1 MGEYDDIIN
10 MKRPAS
16 KRLKMDIIQRA
27 NIFNPFA
34 ALEGYAAAINE
45 SGRVVNKK
53 EELTEDQMADLNN
66 KLNYISD
73 KKNVEATVIYFLK
86 DKYKEGGEYKTIKGV
101 ITKFNLNDAFII
113 IEGEKIKFDDLVE
126 IILEK

>member
-10 MKRPAS
+10 LSRPKS

-34 ALEGYAAAINE
+34 ALEGYASAINE
-45 SGRVVNKK
+45 SGRQVTQK
-53 EELTEDQMADLNN
+53 EELTEDKIADLNN
-66 KLNYISD
+66 KLNFISN

-101 ITKFNLNDAFII
+101 ITKLNLNETFLI
-113 IEGEKIKFDDLVE
+113 IEREKIKFEDLVQ
-126 IILEK
+126 IILE

>member
-1 MGEYDDIIN
+1 MGEYDDII
-10 MKRPAS
+10 KLSRPKS

-34 ALEGYAAAINE
+34 ALEGYASAINE
-45 SGRVVNKK
+45 SGRQVSYK
-53 EELTEDQMADLNN
+53 EELTEDKIADLNN
-66 KLNYISD
+66 KLNFISN

-101 ITKFNLNDAFII
+101 ITKFNLNDTFII
-113 IEGEKIKFDDLVE
+113 IEREKIKFEDLVQ
-126 IILEK
+126 IILE

>member
-10 MKRPAS
+10 LSRPKS
-16 KRLKMDIIQRA
+16 KKLKMDIIQRA

-34 ALEGYAAAINE
+34 ALEGYASAINE
-45 SGRVVNKK
+45 SGRQVSYK
-53 EELTEDQMADLNN
+53 EELTEDKIADLNN
-66 KLNYISD
+66 KLNFISN

-101 ITKFNLNDAFII
+101 ITKFNLNDTFII
-113 IEGEKIKFDDLVE
+113 IEREKIKFEDLVQ
-126 IILEK
+126 IILE